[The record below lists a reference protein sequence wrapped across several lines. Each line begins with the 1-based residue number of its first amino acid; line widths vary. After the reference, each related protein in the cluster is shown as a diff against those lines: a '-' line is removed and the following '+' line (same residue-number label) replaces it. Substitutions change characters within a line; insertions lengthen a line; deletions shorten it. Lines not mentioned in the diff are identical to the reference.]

1 MRSRSRLA
9 ACSRLQDTFTEMFF
23 VFRDTFKSQ
32 SQDSTRHI
40 QAEQHKLGD
49 MLRHDTDRVLC
60 LSMMKTLMFLT
71 RRVQGREAFVLDHM
85 AQSGK

>member
-1 MRSRSRLA
+1 M
-9 ACSRLQDTFTEMFF
+9 
-23 VFRDTFKSQ
+23 SQ
-32 SQDSTRHI
+32 YQDSTRRI

-49 MLRHDTDRVLC
+49 IVRHDTDRVLC